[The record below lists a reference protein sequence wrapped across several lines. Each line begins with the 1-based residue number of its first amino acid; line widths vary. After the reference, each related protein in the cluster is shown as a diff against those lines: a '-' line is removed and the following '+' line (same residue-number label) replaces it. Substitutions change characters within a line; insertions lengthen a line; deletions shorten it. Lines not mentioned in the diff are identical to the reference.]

1 MLLLRFAFYQN
12 NILAETQHEFAYFHR
27 GSKKT
32 FRKIV
37 EHQVICLYL
46 WIIGSQTVQFVLAN
60 SLLFILNKTVSKIFY
75 MGSRVFTAPTETT
88 CWFNFWAFKTNDE
101 DVFERGCVAS
111 EEGEVDLHQ
120 NSQVVARLVAGEGI
134 GSCIE
139 ILQVVPYPFN
149 ALLMVSY
156 PPRVCCAVNSAS
168 CSCMQQFS
176 RINLKLQ
183 LLHLLTAL
191 CVKNCI
197 KRGVL
202 FYA

>member
-120 NSQVVARLVAGEGI
+120 NSQVVAAWWLVERLVRVSRFCKLSPIHSMHFWWFRTHPGCAAQW
-134 GSCIE
+134 
-139 ILQVVPYPFN
+139 ILQV
-149 ALLMVSY
+149 
-156 PPRVCCAVNSAS
+156 AVACSNSAE
-168 CSCMQQFS
+168 
-176 RINLKLQ
+176 
-183 LLHLLTAL
+183 LT
-191 CVKNCI
+191 
-197 KRGVL
+197 
-202 FYA
+202 